1 MIKRILVDLSDAR
14 RSEGI
19 VRQATDLASRHQA
32 ELTVAVEPV
41 ETESDGPGGRLQAIA
56 AAGWARALHRQQ
68 VVECREQVG
77 AALEQLR
84 RLCGVKGIPFSVVER
99 DTDPFRSTID
109 RFHFH
114 DLFVC
119 GSNAS
124 FDPACLEAGSEELIR
139 LVESGVRPVVA
150 VPDEFRPVTKT
161 LIALSRAGDSVR
173 TLKQYL
179 LLGAWPGAGVKI
191 VAFEGERDPEGLLAQ
206 ATSYARRH
214 GVEAEHEVLSGPMS
228 QELLP
233 HAIDCGAELVA
244 LGNSDHS
251 RLARWFFG
259 GAVMEIIRESDRSL
273 FLCQ

>member
-19 VRQATDLASRHQA
+19 VRQATELASRHQA
-32 ELTVAVEPV
+32 ELTVEVEPV
-41 ETESDGPGGRLQAIA
+41 DIDAADAEGRTQVIA
-56 AAGWARALHRQQ
+56 AAGWVRALHRQQ
-68 VVECREQVG
+68 VVECRQQIG

-99 DTDPFRSTID
+99 DSDAFRSTLD

-114 DLFVC
+114 DLFIC
-119 GSNAS
+119 GTNAR
-124 FDPACLEAGSEELIR
+124 FDPACLESGSEELIR
-139 LVESGVRPVVA
+139 LVESGVRPIVA

-161 LIALSRAGDSVR
+161 LVALSRAGDSVR

-179 LLGAWPGAGVKI
+179 QLGAWPGAAVKI
-191 VAFEGERDPEGLLAQ
+191 VTFEGEHDPDGFLAQ
-206 ATSYARRH
+206 ATAYARRH
-214 GVEAEHEVLSGPMS
+214 GVEAEHEVLAGPMS

-233 HAIDCGAELVA
+233 HAIDCDAQLVA